1 VVLFVCEPAILSLAY
16 SIGGF
21 ICLVAY
27 WPTIKDL
34 YIHKKPSANNTTYAM
49 FIFYAASAFLYSIF
63 VLPNLLFSVM
73 SAVNLICCTVVL
85 VLNLKLTKELNAAT
99 VSSKK

>member
-1 VVLFVCEPAILSLAY
+1 MHELIIQTLSFCY
-16 SIGGF
+16 SIGGV
-21 ICLVAY
+21 ICLIAY

-34 YIHKKPSANNTTYAM
+34 YIHKKPSANNATYAM

-73 SAVNLICCTVVL
+73 SAINLLCCTVVL
-85 VLNLKLTKELNAAT
+85 VLNLKLTKELKAT
-99 VSSKK
+99 VVAAK